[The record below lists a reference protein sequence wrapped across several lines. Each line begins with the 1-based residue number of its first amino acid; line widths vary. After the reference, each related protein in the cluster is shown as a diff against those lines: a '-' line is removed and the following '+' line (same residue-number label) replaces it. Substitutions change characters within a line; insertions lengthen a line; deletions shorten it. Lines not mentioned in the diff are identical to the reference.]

1 MSSPAKPSSVDQGQ
15 SVSQTGTGSIAD
27 PAGFWRRM
35 FGFVV
40 DWLLC
45 FAVPSLISS
54 LILLATG
61 YSARAETV
69 DVLWMLFLAVTIVS
83 YFTYFAARGS
93 SPGMRLSGIKILD
106 PKTGR
111 PPAVSRAVV
120 RALLLLLL
128 IGSWFIVVLLGS
140 DGRAGGLSN
149 VEALLLNLG
158 YVVFL
163 VSSFGHLWISW
174 DRKSQTLQDKIAG
187 VVVVRKAAVIEPV
200 ERPTRRIDPLEWRM

>member
-1 MSSPAKPSSVDQGQ
+1 MV
-15 SVSQTGTGSIAD
+15 
-27 PAGFWRRM
+27 
-35 FGFVV
+35 GFVV

-45 FAVPSLISS
+45 FALPSLISS

-83 YFTYFAARGS
+83 YFTYFALHGP

-106 PKTGR
+106 QKTGQ
-111 PPAVSRAVV
+111 PPALPHALTRAT
-120 RALLLLLL
+120 LLLLL
-128 IGSWFIVVLLGS
+128 IGSWFAVVLVGS
-140 DGRAGGLSN
+140 DGRSGGMSN
-149 VEALLLNLG
+149 WESFALDVA

-163 VSSFGHLWISW
+163 LSSFGHIWISW

-187 VVVVRKAAVIEPV
+187 VVVVRKSAVIEPV
-200 ERPTRRIDPLEWRM
+200 ERPARRIDPLEWRM